1 MRANGPTHF
10 FSSIFPTRA
19 PPNTHNRPPH
29 TTMSAFDAARAG
41 NRAGGG
47 GPASRS
53 GMSRGAGGGSG
64 AFGAAAASSSSSPA
78 IGSSYQSA
86 DRLYM
91 TTCENIEKELRKLTA
106 NMAAARKQVEQVGT
120 AKDTEDL
127 RKKLCVH
134 ARGADEAP
142 REAGG
147 RPRAAGIAP
156 GVRARM
162 RRAREDRGY
171 PAARARVRRKR
182 DPPHV
187 LPSIL
192 PPSHP
197 SRIPR
202 AGPRTWRRARRASR
216 ASAAC

>member
-1 MRANGPTHF
+1 
-10 FSSIFPTRA
+10 
-19 PPNTHNRPPH
+19 
-29 TTMSAFDAARAG
+29 
-41 NRAGGG
+41 
-47 GPASRS
+47 
-53 GMSRGAGGGSG
+53 MSRGAGGGSG
-64 AFGAAAASSSSSPA
+64 AFGAAAASSSSSSPA

-156 GVRARM
+156 GVRART

-171 PAARARVRRKR
+171 PAARARQERAR
-182 DPPHV
+182 PPPPRPP
-187 LPSIL
+187 LNPPPPL
-192 PPSHP
+192 PPLPHP
-197 SRIPR
+197 
-202 AGPRTWRRARRASR
+202 ARRTANLEKGKESVKGISGMLKSELGPSVEASDL
-216 ASAAC
+216 SAKERSDRKMQQTRYQKDFKDAMAAFQDVRVSL